1 MKKRLAT
8 YLFILLAVQ
17 TLWGATVT
25 TPANLPAYYSTL
37 DNQSG
42 SALFAAISERA
53 AYNATKLTYDGLW
66 TAFKTTDVYP
76 IGHAKAGKIWDMYSN
91 YAFTVQTKGATY
103 SKEGDCYNR
112 EHSLPKSWF
121 GGSDNYSS
129 TNQGCDLGH
138 LIPTDGYV
146 NGRRSNYAF
155 GEVQTATYTSGNGSL
170 LGTSVSTLTT
180 TTTTLSGTSV
190 STGTPKVFEPV
201 DEYKGDF
208 ARIYMYMR
216 ARYQD
221 LNLAQADGGIVH
233 FTTTTSASTE
243 AKYGLKDY
251 SVILLMK
258 WHRQDPVSQKEI
270 DRNNGLQQAQ
280 GNRNPFVDYP
290 YLAEYLWGEHAGE
303 NVDIDVLVG
312 SFSAEFT
319 PGVSDGAPSGG
330 STGKVQYINY
340 VTECSATQW
349 TITFED
355 KMHGTAIASQTVS
368 NGGTFV
374 FPSVEDK
381 TKEAGT
387 CAGEHYH
394 FVGWLPST
402 HTATPITDT
411 DLYTAGTTS
420 PAVTADAIYFAVWAK
435 ETEQ

>member
-1 MKKRLAT
+1 
-8 YLFILLAVQ
+8 
-17 TLWGATVT
+17 
-25 TPANLPAYYSTL
+25 
-37 DNQSG
+37 
-42 SALFAAISERA
+42 
-53 AYNATKLTYDGLW
+53 
-66 TAFKTTDVYP
+66 
-76 IGHAKAGKIWDMYSN
+76 
-91 YAFTVQTKGATY
+91 
-103 SKEGDCYNR
+103 
-112 EHSLPKSWF
+112 
-121 GGSDNYSS
+121 
-129 TNQGCDLGH
+129 
-138 LIPTDGYV
+138 
-146 NGRRSNYAF
+146 
-155 GEVQTATYTSGNGSL
+155 
-170 LGTSVSTLTT
+170 
-180 TTTTLSGTSV
+180 
-190 STGTPKVFEPV
+190 
-201 DEYKGDF
+201 
-208 ARIYMYMR
+208 MYMR

-330 STGKVQYINY
+330 GTGEVQYINY

-349 TITFED
+349 TITFTD
-355 KMHGTAIASQTVS
+355 KMHDTAITSKTVS
-368 NGGTFV
+368 NGGTFT

-381 TKEAGT
+381 EKEAGT

-402 HTATPITDT
+402 HTATSITDA

-420 PAVTADAIYFAVWAK
+420 PAVTADATYYAVWAK
-435 ETEQ
+435 ETE